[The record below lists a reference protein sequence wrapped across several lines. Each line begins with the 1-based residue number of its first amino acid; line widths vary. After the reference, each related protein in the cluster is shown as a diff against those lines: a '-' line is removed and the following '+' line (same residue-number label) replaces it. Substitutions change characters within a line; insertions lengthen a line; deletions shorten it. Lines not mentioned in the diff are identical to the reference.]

1 MNRETNRN
9 MLFILLIV
17 LGAILLS
24 MFFWPEW
31 TDWKVRIGV
40 FVVAISLSL
49 GYRERPLPPPRLQRI
64 KQESPYEIERQRLK
78 NWADSW
84 R

>member
-1 MNRETNRN
+1 MNRDAQRKF
-9 MLFILLIV
+9 LLILLIV

-24 MFFWPEW
+24 MVFWPEW
-31 TDWKVRIGV
+31 TDVKMRVG
-40 FVVAISLSL
+40 FLVVAISLSVM
-49 GYRERPLPPPRLQRI
+49 YRERPLSNPKPQRI
-64 KQESPYEIERQRLK
+64 QQEDPFALERQRLK

>member
-1 MNRETNRN
+1 MNRDVQRKF
-9 MLFILLIV
+9 LLILLTV

-24 MFFWPEW
+24 LFFWPEW
-31 TDWKVRIGV
+31 TDWKVRLSVLI
-40 FVVAISLSL
+40 VAINFSML
-49 GYRERPLPPPRLQRI
+49 YRERPLIKPRPLRI
-64 KQESPYEIERQRLK
+64 KQVDAYEIERQRLK

>member
-1 MNRETNRN
+1 MNRDVQRKF
-9 MLFILLIV
+9 LLILLTV

-24 MFFWPEW
+24 LFFWPEW
-31 TDWKVRIGV
+31 TDWKVRLSVLI
-40 FVVAISLSL
+40 VAINFSML
-49 GYRERPLPPPRLQRI
+49 YREGPLIKPRPLRI
-64 KQESPYEIERQRLK
+64 KQEDPYEIERQRLK